1 MSNDVI
7 VIEFVTLDGVVEDPD
22 GTQGTPG
29 GGWAFRHGPEAVAGD
44 KSRLG
49 PILDT
54 GVLLFGR
61 RTWQLFSRIWPGR
74 TDDFATAMNAAD
86 KVVASRTLDSVTAWA
101 NSTLLEGDLV
111 AGVERLRADRPVVVV
126 GSTGLVHQLAAAG
139 TVDEYRLLVFPIVL
153 GAGERL
159 FPPGA
164 PAELRLESADVAG
177 PAVLLRHRVVGRG
190 REA

>member
-22 GTQGTPG
+22 GSGGTPG
-29 GGWAFRHGPEAVAGD
+29 GGWAFRHGPETVAGD
-44 KSRLG
+44 KFRLG

-74 TDDFATAMNAAD
+74 TDPFATAMNEAA
-86 KVVASRTLDSVTAWA
+86 KVVASRTLDSVAAWA

-111 AGVERLRADRPVVVV
+111 AGVDRLRADRPVVVI

-139 TVDEYRLLVFPIVL
+139 AVDEYRLLVFPTVL
-153 GAGERL
+153 GTGERL
-159 FPPGA
+159 FA
-164 PAELRLESADVAG
+164 PAVPEDLELVSADVAG
-177 PAVLLRHRVVGRG
+177 PTVLLRYRVGGRT
-190 REA
+190 A